1 MLYRH
6 EKTGAVIDVKS
17 EMGGC
22 WIPVK
27 EPSAPPKAAPK
38 ARPSAARTPK
48 TAKK

>member
-27 EPSAPPKAAPK
+27 GSEPPKAAPK
-38 ARPSAARTPK
+38 ARPTAARTPK

>member
-1 MLYRH
+1 MKYRH

-27 EPSAPPKAAPK
+27 ESGAPPKAEPK
-38 ARPSAARTPK
+38 AKTLK
-48 TAKK
+48 TARK

>member
-27 EPSAPPKAAPK
+27 ESCEPPEAAPK
-38 ARPSAARTPK
+38 DRPSAAKTPK